1 MTERSKGKM
10 EEIKGDVKER
20 IGGATKNRDMQGEGW
35 LEEKKGKIRQ
45 GIEDVKDRVKRDEP
59 DPDRR

>member
-1 MTERSKGKM
+1 MNERDKGKI

-20 IGGATKNRDMQGEGW
+20 IGGATKDREMQGEGW
-35 LEEKKGKIRQ
+35 AEEKKGKIRQ

-59 DPDRR
+59 EHK